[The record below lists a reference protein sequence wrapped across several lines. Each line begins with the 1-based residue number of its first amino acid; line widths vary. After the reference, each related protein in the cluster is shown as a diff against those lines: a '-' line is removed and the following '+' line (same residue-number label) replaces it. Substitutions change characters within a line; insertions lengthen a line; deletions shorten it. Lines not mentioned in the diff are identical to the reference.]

1 MWNEGWW
8 LKSRQ
13 RQRGGVKWSESQL
26 ADRLEMR
33 HWGKKKERGVKDDS
47 KTCIAS
53 RRRMPLSDLG
63 KAVGRA
69 GLDVEGKGKSGV
81 YCWIL

>member
-33 HWGKKKERGVKDDS
+33 HWEKKRERGQ
-47 KTCIAS
+47 
-53 RRRMPLSDLG
+53 G
-63 KAVGRA
+63 
-69 GLDVEGKGKSGV
+69 
-81 YCWIL
+81 